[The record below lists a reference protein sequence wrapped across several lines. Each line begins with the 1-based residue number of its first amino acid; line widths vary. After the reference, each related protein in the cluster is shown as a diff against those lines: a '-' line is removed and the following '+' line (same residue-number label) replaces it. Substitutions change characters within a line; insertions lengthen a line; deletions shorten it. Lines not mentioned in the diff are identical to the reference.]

1 MSSKRWIVR
10 RFALQWGRSVVTIR
24 KVCVLGAPAD
34 QGQPLVAELLAH
46 GFEVTAG
53 VRRVDAMVDT
63 PFPDLQTVFADI
75 TDAGAMAQAF
85 AGQDAAAFH
94 LPFEF
99 DRDKAAHF
107 GRQIAEGARRAGLK
121 KIIFNTA
128 CYVADHDL
136 DLSAHDGRRDIE
148 RALEETCIPCVFI
161 EPTVFM
167 DNQYRLWNR
176 PLIIREGIFAY
187 PAKPDL
193 LINWVCLEDVAQAM
207 RRALQTSAAD
217 GLHVMLGGPEAL
229 VGDQVAANLSE
240 AIGRDVR
247 FESLAPEEFAARMSA
262 LVTGSRKVTPL
273 CIYDGM
279 AKFYAFYNSQPVS
292 PLVID
297 PQKARDLLGMEPTR
311 HLDWARSKDWRAGL
325 QG

>member
-1 MSSKRWIVR
+1 M
-10 RFALQWGRSVVTIR
+10 APELWGGRPSTIQRGHAVVTIR
-24 KVCVLGAPAD
+24 KICVLGAPAD

-53 VRRVDAMVDT
+53 VRRANAMAVT
-63 PFPDLQTVFADI
+63 PFPDLPTVFADI
-75 TDAGAMAQAF
+75 TDADAMAEAF
-85 AGQDAAAFH
+85 SGQDAAAFH

-99 DRDKAAHF
+99 DRAKAAHF
-107 GRQIAEGARRAGLK
+107 GCEIAEGARRAGLK
-121 KIIFNTA
+121 KIVFNTA
-128 CYVADHDL
+128 CYVANHDL

-148 RALEETCIPCVFI
+148 QALEETGIPCVFI

-176 PLIIREGIFAY
+176 PLIMREGIFAY

-207 RRALQTSAAD
+207 RRALQTDAAD
-217 GLHVMLGGPEAL
+217 GLHVPLGGPEAL
-229 VGDQVAANLSE
+229 LGDQVAANLSE

-262 LVTGSRKVTPL
+262 MVTGSRAVTPL
-273 CIYDGM
+273 SIYDGM
-279 AKFYAFYNSQPVS
+279 AKFYAFYNSQSVS
-292 PLVID
+292 PLLVD
-297 PQKARDLLGMEPTR
+297 PKAACDLLGMEPTR
-311 HLDWARSKDWRAGL
+311 HLDWAKSKDWSAGL
-325 QG
+325 SG

>member
-1 MSSKRWIVR
+1 M
-10 RFALQWGRSVVTIR
+10 TIS

-46 GFEVTAG
+46 GFRVTAG
-53 VRRVDAMVDT
+53 VRRADAMAGT
-63 PFPDLQTVFADI
+63 PFPDLPTVHADI
-75 TDAGAMAQAF
+75 TDADAMASAF

-99 DRDKAAHF
+99 DRARAAHF
-107 GRQIAEGARRAGLK
+107 GQQIAEGARRAGLK

-148 RALEETCIPCVFI
+148 RALEETGIPCVFI

-167 DNQYRLWNR
+167 DNQYRIWTR
-176 PLIIREGIFAY
+176 PLIMREGIFAY

-207 RRALQTSAAD
+207 RRALQTDAAD
-217 GLHVMLGGPEAL
+217 GQHVPLGGPEAL
-229 VGDQVAANLSE
+229 TGDEVAANLSE
-240 AIGRDVR
+240 AIGRPVR
-247 FESLAPEEFAARMSA
+247 FQSLAPEEFAARMSE
-262 LVTGSRKVTPL
+262 LVTGSREVTPL
-273 CIYDGM
+273 SIYDGM
-279 AKFYAFYNSQPVS
+279 AKFYAFYNSQARS
-292 PLVID
+292 PLVVD
-297 PQKARDLLGMEPTR
+297 PKQAHDLLGMEPTR
-311 HLDWARSKDWRAGL
+311 HLDWAKSKDWSAGL
-325 QG
+325 LG

>member
-1 MSSKRWIVR
+1 M
-10 RFALQWGRSVVTIR
+10 TIR

-53 VRRVDAMVDT
+53 VRRMDAMAAT
-63 PFPDLQTVFADI
+63 PFPDLPTVFADI
-75 TDAGAMAQAF
+75 TDADAMAQAF

-99 DRDKAAHF
+99 DRDRAAHF
-107 GRQIAEGARRAGLK
+107 GRQIAEGARRAGLQ

-128 CYVADHDL
+128 CFVADHDL

-148 RALEETCIPCVFI
+148 RALEETGIPCVFI

-167 DNQYRLWNR
+167 DNQYRMWNR
-176 PLIIREGIFAY
+176 PLIMREGIFAY

-207 RRALQTSAAD
+207 RRALQTNAAD
-217 GLHVMLGGPEAL
+217 GLHLPLGGPEAL
-229 VGDQVAANLSE
+229 VGNQVAANLSE

-247 FESLAPEEFAARMSA
+247 FESLAPEEFAARMSE
-262 LVTGSRKVTPL
+262 LVTGSREVTPL
-273 CIYDGM
+273 SIYDGM
-279 AKFYAFYNSQPVS
+279 AKFYAFYNTQPVS
-292 PLVID
+292 PLVVD
-297 PQKARDLLGMEPTR
+297 PRKAHDLLGMEPTR
-311 HLDWARSKDWRAGL
+311 HLDWARSKDWHAGL
-325 QG
+325 PG

>member
-1 MSSKRWIVR
+1 MSI
-10 RFALQWGRSVVTIR
+10 T

-53 VRRVDAMVDT
+53 VRRADAIAGT
-63 PFPDLQTVFADI
+63 PFPDLPTVHADI
-75 TDAGAMAQAF
+75 TDADAMASAF

-99 DRDKAAHF
+99 DRAKAAHF
-107 GRQIAEGARRAGLK
+107 GAQIAAGAKRAGLK

-128 CYVADHDL
+128 CYVAPHDL

-148 RALEETCIPCVFI
+148 RALEETGIPCVFI

-176 PLIIREGIFAY
+176 PLIMREGIFAY

-193 LINWVCLEDVAQAM
+193 RINWVCLEDVAQAM
-207 RRALQTSAAD
+207 RRALQTDAAD
-217 GLHVMLGGPEAL
+217 GRHVPLGGPEAL
-229 VGDQVAANLSE
+229 VGDEIAANLAE
-240 AIGRDVR
+240 AIGRPVR
-247 FESLAPEEFAARMSA
+247 FQSLAPEEFAARMSEM
-262 LVTGSRKVTPL
+262 VTGSREVTPL
-273 CIYDGM
+273 SIYDGM
-279 AKFYAFYNSQPVS
+279 ARFYAFYNNQPVS
-292 PLVID
+292 PLLVD
-297 PQKARDLLGMEPTR
+297 PANARDLLGMEPTR
-311 HLDWARSKDWRAGL
+311 HLDWAKSKDWSAGL
-325 QG
+325 PF